1 MNRFYVYLH
10 RDLEN
15 VVRFVGVGTGPK
27 KFKSA
32 TGRSKDWNT
41 FLSKGAT
48 YQIMKEN
55 ISKEEAES
63 LKVSFMNIYKDTV
76 LNKKLPTK
84 PLALKKEYF
93 DKYFQLDPES
103 PTGLILKDSDTD
115 FKAIGKPCGYMK
127 KPRSK
132 SYWAVSKDNVEYY
145 VHRIIYTLYYG
156 DFDPSLIINH
166 IDGNGL
172 NNRIENLELVTTRLN
187 SLECQDSK
195 NSTTGHNGVIIH
207 KDKKGNI
214 GGACARYPTDSFS
227 MKTKFFNLNKYG
239 TIEKCIE
246 LASEFHKTKRE
257 QLVKKLREDFEL
269 EMNNYKGKYAR
280 KATT

>member
-1 MNRFYVYLH
+1 MKLNRFYVYLH

-127 KPRSK
+127 KPGSK
-132 SYWAVSKDNVEYY
+132 SYWAISKDNIEYY
-145 VHRIIYTLYYG
+145 VHRIVYTLYHG
-156 DFDPSLIINH
+156 DFDPNLIINH

-172 NNRIENLELVTTRLN
+172 NNSIENLELVTLRLN
-187 SLECQDSK
+187 SLECKDSK
-195 NSTTGHNGVIIH
+195 NSTTGHNGVVLH
-207 KDKKGNI
+207 RDKEGNI
-214 GGACARYPTDSFS
+214 GGAVARYPTDSFTT
-227 MKTKFFNLNKYG
+227 KTKFFNLKKYG
-239 TIEKCIE
+239 TIEKCVE
-246 LASEFHKTKRE
+246 LAANFHKIKKDALIE
-257 QLVKKLREDFEL
+257 KLRNDFEL
-269 EMNNYKGKYAR
+269 QHNNKGNE
-280 KATT
+280 